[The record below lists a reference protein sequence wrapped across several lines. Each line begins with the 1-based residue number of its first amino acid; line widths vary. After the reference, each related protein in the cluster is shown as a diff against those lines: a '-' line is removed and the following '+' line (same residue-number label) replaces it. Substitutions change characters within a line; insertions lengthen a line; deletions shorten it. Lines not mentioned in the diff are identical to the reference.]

1 MDTYIEV
8 LKIILKN
15 DENFE
20 DMIKNI
26 LIKIFVI
33 YFLERDIQ
41 KYNIDCVFKKYNMN
55 MYNLLEKKYTLA
67 KYKKLIFKKHKCD
80 KREYTIFLLKKVIL
94 F

>member
-1 MDTYIEV
+1 MHTYIEV

-26 LIKIFVI
+26 LIKIFDI

-41 KYNIDCVFKKYNMN
+41 KYSIDNVFKKYNMN
-55 MYNLLEKKYTLA
+55 MYNLLEKIY
-67 KYKKLIFKKHKCD
+67 ID
-80 KREYTIFLLKKVIL
+80 
-94 F
+94 

>member
-1 MDTYIEV
+1 MDGYIEI

-26 LIKIFVI
+26 LIKIFDT

-41 KYNIDCVFKKYNMN
+41 KYNIDNIFKKYNMN
-55 MYNLLEKKYTLA
+55 MYKLLEKN
-67 KYKKLIFKKHKCD
+67 IN
-80 KREYTIFLLKKVIL
+80 
-94 F
+94 